1 MAQWDALQ
9 ASMPMILTI
18 GVSGIPFAGAD
29 VGGFFNNPSTELL
42 VRWYQAGAFQPFFR
56 AHAHIDTKRREPW
69 LFGDPYTSM
78 IRSVVRERYALLP
91 YWYNTFQEAHETG
104 VPIMRPLMVEYPEDE
119 NVFAMEDQYLIGSG
133 ILVKPVTEEGATQT
147 NVYFPPSDIWY
158 DLHTHNLV
166 HGQGSQVVSAPLD
179 VVPVFYRGGYIV
191 PRRERLRRSSRA
203 MTLDPFTLVIA
214 LDKQVKIVD
223 FYGFENQ
230 KIALLRLILTSLLF
244 LG

>member
-9 ASMPMILTI
+9 ASMPMIMSV
-18 GVSGIPFAGAD
+18 GVAGIPFGGAD
-29 VGGFFNNPSTELL
+29 VGGFFNNPPNELL

-69 LFGDPYTSM
+69 LAGDPYTSI
-78 IRSVVRERYALLP
+78 IRNVVRERYALLP
-91 YWYNTFQEAHETG
+91 YWYNVFQEAHENGTP
-104 VPIMRPLMVEYPEDE
+104 VMRPMVVEYPGDE
-119 NVFAMEDQYLIGSG
+119 TVFAMEDQFMVGSG

-166 HGQGSQVVSAPLD
+166 QGQGSQVVSAPLD
-179 VVPVFYRGGYIV
+179 VVPVYYRGGHIV
-191 PRRERLRRSSRA
+191 PRRERHRRSSHA

-214 LDKQVKIVD
+214 LDKNVSK
-223 FYGFENQ
+223 G
-230 KIALLRLILTSLLF
+230 KGLSPSRLKLEI
-244 LG
+244 